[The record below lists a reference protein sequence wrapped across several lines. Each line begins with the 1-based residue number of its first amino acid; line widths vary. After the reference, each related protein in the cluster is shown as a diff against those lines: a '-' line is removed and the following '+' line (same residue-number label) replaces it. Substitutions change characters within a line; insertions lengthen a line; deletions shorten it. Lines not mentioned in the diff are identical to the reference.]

1 VIQREGTPVILL
13 GGEAIALSIA
23 RSLSPLGIPVFSLDL
38 PTSYTRHSRFCTWI
52 RLSYPQCDL
61 EPVWLQWLLR
71 EGKRNYRGAILFPCC
86 DDGLELIARNRQIL
100 SEDFILPE
108 ANDALTLAML
118 DKEQTAEVAAS
129 AGVPTARLWHAGSI
143 DDINNII
150 PFLTFPCALKP
161 RHSHLFKKYFY
172 PLKLLVARNA
182 DELLD
187 CYRKV
192 EPYGLEMIISEIIPG
207 SDSDYYSYYTYF
219 DETGTPL
226 FHFTKRKLRQYPPE
240 FGQWTYHI
248 SGWYPDVAEAGLKFF
263 RDAGLRGIGTIEFKR
278 DARDGKLKLIECNPR
293 FTLAI
298 ELLKFCGIEWAL
310 FVYCRLTKQ
319 TLPQVEI
326 SRKEVRVIRVFGD
339 MLAFRQLRKSGLITW
354 GKWLTSIAHRQHFQ
368 YFRWSDPMPTLVRI
382 TPILHRQLLKL
393 FALIASVPDH

>member
-1 VIQREGTPVILL
+1 MILL

-38 PTSYTRHSRFCTWI
+38 PTSYTRHSKFCTWI
-52 RLSYPQCDL
+52 PLSYPQCDL
-61 EPVWLQWLLR
+61 EPVWLQWLLN
-71 EGKRNYRGAILFPCC
+71 EGKHNYRSAILFPCC

-118 DKEQTAEVAAS
+118 DKEQTAEVAAG
-129 AGVPTARLWHAGSI
+129 AGMPTAKLWHVGNI
-143 DDINNII
+143 DDINKII
-150 PFLTFPCALKP
+150 PFVTFPCALKP

-172 PLKLLVARNA
+172 PQKLFVAQNT
-182 DELLD
+182 DELLQH
-187 CYRKV
+187 YRKV
-192 EPYGLEMIISEIIPG
+192 QPYGLEMIISEIIPG
-207 SDSDYYSYYTYF
+207 SDDDYYSYYTYL

-226 FHFTKRKLRQYPPE
+226 FHFTKRKLRQYPPG

-248 SGWYPDVAEAGLKFF
+248 SGWYPDVAEAGLNFF
-263 RDAGLRGIGTIEFKR
+263 QATGLRGIGTVEFKR

-310 FVYCRLTKQ
+310 FVYNRLTGQPLPPVQ
-319 TLPQVEI
+319 TFRED
-326 SRKEVRVIRVFGD
+326 VRVIRIFGD
-339 MLAFRQLRKSGLITW
+339 ILAFRQLLKSHMITW
-354 GKWLTSIAHRQHFQ
+354 GKWLASIAHLQHFQ

-382 TPILHRQLLKL
+382 PPIVHRQILKIITIL
-393 FALIASVPDH
+393 ASSPDV